1 MKHLA
6 KSVLVLVIVTC
17 AWRYGRE
24 SVHAWLAHPTRAPV
38 AAMPSSVELPA
49 GEHYSPAEDLERLD
63 YQAIRSARRSVDIA
77 MFSFTDVLL
86 AQAVREAG
94 RRGIQVRVYR
104 DETSTT
110 GNKPRRAGIPRQR
123 RHSSERQTFASAS
136 SLPGETTCI

>member
-6 KSVLVLVIVTC
+6 KSVLVLLIVTC

-63 YQAIRSARRSVDIA
+63 YEAIRGARRSLDIA
-77 MFSFTDVLL
+77 MFSLRVMWTIGFLGGS
-86 AQAVREAG
+86 AVS
-94 RRGIQVRVYR
+94 I
-104 DETSTT
+104 
-110 GNKPRRAGIPRQR
+110 I
-123 RHSSERQTFASAS
+123 SSPSFR
-136 SLPGETTCI
+136 LG